1 MNIIPAV
8 LGRTINEVMEQ
19 THYLAGA
26 TLVIHLD
33 VMDGQ
38 FVPEVTPLE
47 LGPLMT
53 DEFAY
58 DLHLM
63 VVDPEQFMPVLHRNQ
78 IRRVFVHAELSEHTL
93 HRFFEMAHE
102 VPLSSGLALNPG
114 TTLDMIAK
122 YRDHIDSILLMSVA
136 PGAAGQAFDGNVIDR
151 LHQARQLF
159 NGLQIYIDGGINEK
173 TISNIKTADGAV
185 AHSAI
190 FGHAETPSERIAM
203 LEKIAAD

>member
-8 LGRTINEVMEQ
+8 LGRTIDEVLEQ
-19 THYLAGA
+19 TRYLAGA
-26 TLVIHLD
+26 TDAIHLD

-38 FVPEVTPLE
+38 FVPAMTPLE

-63 VVDPEQFMPVLHRNQ
+63 VIDPEKFMPVLHRNQ

-93 HRFFEMAHE
+93 HRFFELAHD

-114 TTLDMIAK
+114 TTLEMITK
-122 YRDHIDSILLMSVA
+122 YRDHIDSILLMSVT
-136 PGAAGQAFDGNVIDR
+136 PGAAGQTFDENVIDR
-151 LHQARQLF
+151 LLQVRQLF
-159 NGLQIYIDGGINEK
+159 GGLQIYVDGGINEK
-173 TISNIKTADGAV
+173 TIASVKTADGAV
-185 AHSAI
+185 AHTAI
-190 FGHAETPSERIAM
+190 FGHAETPLERIAM